1 MANPVIQNNDN
12 LQLEVFNG
20 IYKNALIKFASALT
34 YALGVLMARLSVSVG
49 AVTPDGGNTGNGT
62 VTSLALAAGGPP
74 LAGSWNLE
82 ATSAGALG
90 RKTGANTPGSN
101 TGDGLVTAYSITVG
115 DVPEIGDWALL
126 CTDPDPGGAS
136 SGSTVFTG
144 TGNGTSSAIVTG
156 SAAIEGDYIII
167 CVDATVS
174 GSEIFD
180 VVDPTGN
187 GLERLTV
194 GVAYLNDH
202 LGVTLTDG
210 STDFVVGDFWTV
222 TVVIVD
228 GGLFKLTDPN
238 GTVVKADIQ
247 LPGTALGTVAVVAGG
262 ITFTLNDGAT
272 DFIAG
277 DSFTLA
283 VAAAHGGT
291 FKLED
296 PNGVIVKN
304 DIVMPGTA
312 GATLTVIAA
321 GMTFI
326 LTDGSTDFATGD
338 KFGLAFTDEELK
350 WVPYVED
357 ALDGSGVA
365 KGVMPAAK
373 TSTGSGNLRGRMLIS
388 GEVHF
393 LKLSVQ
399 AGGTVP
405 ESAIEQLRDFTILDV
420 EGVRTDI
427 LDNQ

>member
-126 CTDPDPGGAS
+126 CTDPDPGGTAT
-136 SGSTVFTG
+136 STSVTITG
-144 TGNGTSSAIVTG
+144 TGDGVPGSVTPGADVVEGLYTLTCVEAVTNKGRFEVADPNGNRLEDLNVTVAYSNSHFALTVADG
-156 SAAIEGDYIII
+156 ANDYI
-167 CVDATVS
+167 
-174 GSEIFD
+174 
-180 VVDPTGN
+180 
-187 GLERLTV
+187 V
-194 GVAYLNDH
+194 GD
-202 LGVTLTDG
+202 TLTF
-210 STDFVVGDFWTV
+210 TIT
-222 TVVIVD
+222 IAD

-312 GATLTVIAA
+312 GAALTVIVA

-365 KGVMPAAK
+365 KGVMPRAK
-373 TSTGSGNLRGRMLIS
+373 TSTGSGNLRGRMLVS